1 MSTWYVY
8 ILRCGDGSLYTGITP
23 DVEARL
29 RAHHAG
35 KGARYTRGRGPFEL
49 LYQEPAGT
57 QADATRR
64 ERAIKRLT
72 RDKKQVLIKG
82 GLED

>member
-1 MSTWYVY
+1 MSTWHVY
-8 ILRCGDGSLYTGITP
+8 ILHCGDGSLYTGISP

-29 RAHHAG
+29 AAHRAG

-49 LYQEPAGT
+49 VYREPAGT
-57 QADATRR
+57 QAEATRR

-72 RDKKQVLIKG
+72 RDKKDMLIAGTLLK
-82 GLED
+82 

>member
-8 ILRCGDGSLYTGITP
+8 ILRCSDGSLYTGISP

-29 RAHHAG
+29 QAHHAG

-49 LYQEPAGT
+49 VYREPAGT
-57 QADATRR
+57 RAEATRR

-72 RDKKQVLIKG
+72 RQKKQDLIQG
-82 GLED
+82 DLQA